1 MDHERPVGVDPA
13 HREAHLTEEDFE
25 KHFKMT
31 REAFGDLAGW
41 KQLQLKKK
49 LGLF

>member
-13 HREAHLTEEDFE
+13 HREAHLSEADFE
-25 KHFKMT
+25 KYFKMT
-31 REAFGDLAGW
+31 RDAFGGLAAW